1 MTAEDDRLSKLESD
15 VRILKDKDEIWR
27 LISRYA
33 RAMDEEI
40 DKELAAIFT
49 DDVTFETKPWLHRN
63 SLQCVCN
70 TRARHLL
77 AREQSTQKR
86 TPASFLTN

>member
-49 DDVTFETKPWLHRN
+49 DDVAFETKP
-63 SLQCVCN
+63 
-70 TRARHLL
+70 
-77 AREQSTQKR
+77 
-86 TPASFLTN
+86 

>member
-1 MTAEDDRLSKLESD
+1 MTAENDRLSKLESD

-49 DDVTFETKPWLHRN
+49 DDVAFETKP
-63 SLQCVCN
+63 
-70 TRARHLL
+70 
-77 AREQSTQKR
+77 
-86 TPASFLTN
+86 